1 MPDEVPIF
9 KDTTTDLNVAFRE
22 LVSYLGVSDTRVGY
36 LRDFEHVFSLT
47 CPDRMLWTFPEY
59 RELDALSP
67 LPENVRSKVSPGVF
81 RNYLMV
87 YEQIMRRIGLIDKA
101 PVEQIT
107 AGQFFDLGD
116 TRMIPQVDAFFK
128 RIVRPGAVWL
138 TSGERGGGKTHTAVA
153 VIEKLVNG
161 TYPSIPKVVVCTNII
176 FYHKV
181 NGHILVEPP
190 PGVHHITTMKEL
202 FPIVVDT
209 IETYGRDVLIMLVLD
224 EAQGFIGGDSNFTNS
239 SIPMKEMLGTIR
251 KYNLMVWFLTPT
263 ARSVGPAFRNM
274 MNAKNPGNLT
284 CRWRKDM
291 QRNEAWIVQNH
302 LDCQPRELMAVI
314 PYDCEPAAIRVPVTD
329 WTTTVDRL
337 REGDYC
343 YDHIASAT
351 FDEGDGFNFNDFN
364 KALGGVASIKAL
376 DAIRAFYRRIE
387 EEADDPLTAEQMLR
401 VSKATAYRNLIRNGV
416 TQTVAASSLGVP
428 RTTLNDWVRELGL
441 DAENEPDEA
450 GNGGVSVRQ
459 RDGIAS
465 SFDDG
470 RTRGSRAR
478 TIYISKGR
486 GEKGGSED
494 PVPSNGCLSEGV
506 LEPPSEGVSDPC
518 SDHSS
523 DTPIPDGSY
532 SFDELRRAVHHC
544 IGDDGE

>member
-1 MPDEVPIF
+1 
-9 KDTTTDLNVAFRE
+9 
-22 LVSYLGVSDTRVGY
+22 
-36 LRDFEHVFSLT
+36 
-47 CPDRMLWTFPEY
+47 
-59 RELDALSP
+59 
-67 LPENVRSKVSPGVF
+67 
-81 RNYLMV
+81 
-87 YEQIMRRIGLIDKA
+87 
-101 PVEQIT
+101 
-107 AGQFFDLGD
+107 
-116 TRMIPQVDAFFK
+116 
-128 RIVRPGAVWL
+128 
-138 TSGERGGGKTHTAVA
+138 
-153 VIEKLVNG
+153 
-161 TYPSIPKVVVCTNII
+161 
-176 FYHKV
+176 
-181 NGHILVEPP
+181 
-190 PGVHHITTMKEL
+190 
-202 FPIVVDT
+202 
-209 IETYGRDVLIMLVLD
+209 
-224 EAQGFIGGDSNFTNS
+224 
-239 SIPMKEMLGTIR
+239 
-251 KYNLMVWFLTPT
+251 
-263 ARSVGPAFRNM
+263 
-274 MNAKNPGNLT
+274 
-284 CRWRKDM
+284 